1 MQPPIAPPSLVALV
15 QKFVKELSVLSGNN
29 SPEALETNSIVN
41 ESIVK

>member
-1 MQPPIAPPSLVALV
+1 MQHPIARPNSFALV
-15 QKFVKELSVLSGNN
+15 KKLVKVLSVLFGKK